1 MRIAEPGP
9 FLGPLTLGKV
19 FGDTLLSHPLVMATI
34 FRRRLIGYEVEV
46 GKCCQLMTTNS
57 ISQQLAVQQPP
68 EKRIKL
74 VPPTNERI
82 MIYVRQESEDAYTAL
97 HLVSVKKMIQLGC
110 C

>member
-1 MRIAEPGP
+1 
-9 FLGPLTLGKV
+9 
-19 FGDTLLSHPLVMATI
+19 
-34 FRRRLIGYEVEV
+34 
-46 GKCCQLMTTNS
+46 MTTNS

-97 HLVSVKKMIQLGC
+97 HLVCVKKMIQFGN
-110 C
+110 